1 MEVREYALPEGWYPR
16 KTDEI
21 RRFLSDFSVQNGQF
35 RAAVAPHAGWYY
47 CGRMTANVICR
58 LDREAET
65 IVVLGGHLPAR
76 ASPLFAM
83 EDAVRTP
90 LGPMPID
97 TELRSVLM
105 EKLSGKSD
113 RFADNTIEV
122 LLPMV
127 RFFFPNAMLL
137 WLRLP
142 AGIASFDAGK
152 TIAGAAQKLGRRINV
167 IASAD
172 LTHYGRNFGFTPH
185 GNGEK
190 ALKWVKKVN
199 DYNFICALEA
209 GNPDEVLKYA
219 EIDKA
224 SCSAGAVLGV
234 MGFAEACALPNARL
248 LEYST
253 SADVI
258 GDTAP
263 DSFVGYAALVFG

>member
-1 MEVREYALPEGWYPR
+1 MQVREYALAEGWYPR

-21 RRFLSDFSVQNGQF
+21 HRFLSDFSAPNSQV

-47 CGRMTANVICR
+47 CGRLAADAICR

-90 LGPMPID
+90 LGLMPID
-97 TELRSVLM
+97 TELRSALM
-105 EKLSGKSD
+105 EKLSGSGD
-113 RFADNTIEV
+113 RFSDNTIEV

-127 RFFFPNAMLL
+127 RFFFPDAMLL

-142 AGIASFDAGK
+142 AGIASFAAGK
-152 TIAGAAQKLGRRINV
+152 MIAEAAQKLKRRINV

-172 LTHYGRNFGFTPH
+172 LTHYGRNFGFTPR
-185 GNGEK
+185 GSGEK
-190 ALKWVKKVN
+190 ALKWVKEVN
-199 DYNFICALEA
+199 DFNFIRAIEA